1 MQQITINLKDDKQ
14 LITEYKSVE
23 LIHYTDNN
31 NMVKSV
37 SVSLANDSGILTV
50 IMNANTPTMSL
61 KRQSQKVS
69 TYESNQ
75 ETLEVR
81 SIELKGRV
89 FGTGDSGSDLNSFV
103 KLFTTQESVKQE
115 FLKSNNRASDITL
128 NQDGTLK
135 SLVDGKGHKI
145 ELTKSAE
152 LMIPAFTN
160 QLAKNGINVELLTES
175 QAKEFT
181 ASLTDFVKSTGD
193 TRKQRTILNK
203 FVKRIKS
210 QS

>member
-1 MQQITINLKDDKQ
+1 MQSITINLKDDKQ
-14 LITEYKSVE
+14 LITTYASIE
-23 LIHYTDNN
+23 LERYTDN
-31 NMVKSV
+31 NMVKSAIIT
-37 SVSLANDSGILTV
+37 LANSEILTV
-50 IMNANTPTMSL
+50 IMNAGTPSITL
-61 KRQSQKVS
+61 KRESKKVS

-75 ETLEVR
+75 EILEVR

-89 FGTGDSGSDLNSFV
+89 FGIGDSGSDLNSFV
-103 KLFTTQESVKQE
+103 KLFTTSESTKQA
-115 FLKSNNRASDITL
+115 FLKANNRASDITL

-135 SLVDGKGHKI
+135 SLTDGKGHKI

-160 QLAKNGINVELLTES
+160 QLAKNGINVESLTES
-175 QAKEFT
+175 QAVMFT
-181 ASLTDFVKSTGD
+181 SSLADFVKSTGD